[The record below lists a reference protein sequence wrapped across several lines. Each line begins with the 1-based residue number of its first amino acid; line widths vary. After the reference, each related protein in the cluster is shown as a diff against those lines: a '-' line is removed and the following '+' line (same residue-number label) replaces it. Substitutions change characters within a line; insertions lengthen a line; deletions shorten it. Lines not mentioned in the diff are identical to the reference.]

1 MEHKTKRT
9 TPIELLSPAGDGEA
23 LLAALRYGAD
33 AVYLGAKAFGMRAK
47 AANFELDELAGAA
60 RLVHEYGA
68 RLYLTCNTLPRGRE
82 LDELPE
88 FIRAAAV
95 AGVDGLIVT
104 DIGILALA
112 KRLEPDLEIHIS
124 TQFGVVNYLTAR
136 QLYEMGASRIVLARE
151 LTLEEIAE
159 IRQKTPAQL
168 CLEAFVHGAMCFS
181 VSGRCVISNYLTGR
195 DANRGECA
203 QPCRWDY
210 ALMERS
216 RQGQYFPAYE
226 EDGYSFILNA
236 NDLCMIEHLDKLAA
250 AGVGSIKIEGRAK
263 SAYYVAA
270 VTGAYRGALDI
281 FAAHGEGYTLP
292 QWLRD
297 EVEKISHRPY
307 STGFYLRD
315 APPDENRERGGYS
328 RAWQLVASVDGWQD
342 GYILCTERNRFVAGE
357 QLEALLPGGPPV
369 SLTVG
374 EMLDEE
380 GQLIEVA
387 RHPMMRVRIKSDLRL
402 PAGAMLRREQTEN
415 VAIV

>member
-1 MEHKTKRT
+1 MKTKHKRT
-9 TPIELLSPAGDGEA
+9 VPAELLSPAGDSEA

-47 AANFELDELAGAA
+47 AANFELDELAGAVELA
-60 RLVHEYGA
+60 HQYGA

-88 FIRAAAV
+88 FIHAAV
-95 AGVDGLIVT
+95 GAGVDGLIVA
-104 DIGILALA
+104 DVGVLALA
-112 KRLEPDLEIHIS
+112 KQLEPSLDIHIS

-136 QLYEMGASRIVLARE
+136 QLYDMGASRVVLARE

-159 IRQKTPAQL
+159 IRQKTPPEL
-168 CLEAFVHGAMCFS
+168 CLEAFVHGAMCVS

-216 RQGQYFPAYE
+216 RQGQYLPVYE
-226 EDGYSFILNA
+226 EDGYTYLFNA
-236 NDLCMIEHLDKLAA
+236 NDLCMIERLDKLVA
-250 AGVGSIKIEGRAK
+250 AGVGSLKIEGRAK

-270 VTGAYRGALDI
+270 VTGAYRGALDTL
-281 FAAHGEGYTLP
+281 AEQGEGYTLP

-307 STGFYLRD
+307 STGFYLRES
-315 APPDENRERGGYS
+315 PPDEDRVRGGYR
-328 RAWQLVASVDGWQD
+328 RAWQLVASVDGWEN
-342 GYILCTERNRFVAGE
+342 GYILCTERNRFAKGE
-357 QLEALLPGGPPV
+357 QLEALLPGSPPV
-369 SLTVG
+369 TLTVG

-380 GQLIEVA
+380 GQPIEVA
-387 RHPMMRVRIKSDLRL
+387 RHAMMKVRIKSELRL
-402 PAGAMLRREQTEN
+402 PAGAMLRREQGD
-415 VAIV
+415 A